1 MTPKA
6 RLAATPAGTSGEA
19 PDEWSPALLT
29 LLGLQRQFERG
40 PKREG
45 AFALWLTV
53 RIAID
58 LGQSDVPPDKGDRR
72 RVLLLGK
79 RLAPLAVPRSL
90 SRGLMAALGHLEGAT
105 AAGARIA
112 LAQLVAPA
120 RDALGAEAAEAVAQ
134 AARQIHERRGEVP
147 RERSRS

>member
-1 MTPKA
+1 MT
-6 RLAATPAGTSGEA
+6 
-19 PDEWSPALLT
+19 DWSPPLLT

-58 LGQSDVPPDKGDRR
+58 LGLSESPPDKADRR
-72 RVLLLGK
+72 RVALLSN
-79 RLAPLAVPRSL
+79 RLAPLAVPRPL
-90 SRGLMAALGHLEGAT
+90 SRGLVAALSHLEEGTAT
-105 AAGARIA
+105 GARIA

-120 RDALGAEAAEAVAQ
+120 RDALGPEAAEAVAQ
-134 AARQIHERRGEVP
+134 AARLIHDKRN
-147 RERSRS
+147 SATA

>member
-1 MTPKA
+1 M
-6 RLAATPAGTSGEA
+6 S
-19 PDEWSPALLT
+19 DWSPPLLT
-29 LLGLQRQFERG
+29 LLGLQRQLERG

-53 RIAID
+53 RVAID
-58 LGQSDVPPDKGDRR
+58 LGTSNVPPDKADRR
-72 RVLLLGK
+72 RVALLTN

-90 SRGLMAALGHLEGAT
+90 SRGLVAALGHLEDGT

-120 RDALGAEAAEAVAQ
+120 RDALGTEAADAVAM
-134 AARQIHERRGEVP
+134 AARLIHEQRAVAT
-147 RERSRS
+147 RER

>member
-1 MTPKA
+1 MT
-6 RLAATPAGTSGEA
+6 
-19 PDEWSPALLT
+19 DWSPPLLT

-58 LGQSDVPPDKGDRR
+58 MGSGAMAPDKADRR
-72 RVLLLGK
+72 RVALLTQ

-90 SRGLMAALGHLEGAT
+90 SRGLVAALGHLEDGT

-112 LAQLVAPA
+112 LAQLVAPV

-134 AARQIHERRGEVP
+134 AARLIHGRATA
-147 RERSRS
+147 S

>member
-1 MTPKA
+1 MT
-6 RLAATPAGTSGEA
+6 
-19 PDEWSPALLT
+19 DWSPPLLT

-58 LGQSDVPPDKGDRR
+58 MGSSEMAPDKADRR
-72 RVLLLGK
+72 RVALLTQ

-90 SRGLMAALGHLEGAT
+90 SRGLVAALGHLEDGT

-112 LAQLVAPA
+112 LAQLVAPV

-134 AARQIHERRGEVP
+134 AARLIHGRATA
-147 RERSRS
+147 S

>member
-1 MTPKA
+1 MTP
-6 RLAATPAGTSGEA
+6 RPPGAAPSAGIGAEM
-19 PDEWSPALLT
+19 PDQWSPALLT

-53 RIAID
+53 RVAID
-58 LGQSDVPPDKGDRR
+58 LGQSDAPPDKGDRR
-72 RVLLLGK
+72 RVVLLGK
-79 RLAPLAVPRSL
+79 RLAPLAVPRPL

-134 AARQIHERRGEVP
+134 AARQIHEQRGEAP
-147 RERSRS
+147 RGRNRS